1 MSGLLVLGDAMLD
14 RDIDGTVERICP
26 EAPVPVLDE
35 TGRSS
40 APGGAARAAVIAAA
54 AGREVTLLTALGDD
68 EAGTAVRA
76 LAERAGVEVLDLGMH
91 GATPEKIRLRS
102 DDRTLLRLD
111 RGGGPRTPLGEPD
124 DGHLEALAGADAVL
138 VSDYGRGMSSLA
150 RIRRTL
156 ARMAGRT
163 PIVWDP
169 HPRGRPPVERISLA
183 TPNRRE
189 AADLVSTVRG
199 RGVRADAARAR
210 ELRSRW
216 QADGVAVTLGADG
229 AVLDT
234 GRPTPV
240 MVPVRTP
247 AHGDPCGAG
256 DCFAAAAA
264 SALMAGSSTEDAVS
278 AAVAAATRY
287 VAGGGA
293 GDLGVAPEAADDAA
307 AGHGLRAAIEVSRR
321 VRAEGGTVVATGGC
335 FDLLH
340 AGHVATLEAARQ
352 LGDCLIVLL
361 NSDRSVSALKGP
373 ARPVVSE
380 LDRAALLES
389 LRCVDAVVIF
399 DDATPVRT
407 LERLRPHIF
416 AKGGDY
422 SAEQLPETAAMRRWN
437 GQTVILPTLEGRSTT
452 RLIQRATA
460 KEETA

>member
-1 MSGLLVLGDAMLD
+1 V
-14 RDIDGTVERICP
+14 
-26 EAPVPVLDE
+26 
-35 TGRSS
+35 
-40 APGGAARAAVIAAA
+40 
-54 AGREVTLLTALGDD
+54 
-68 EAGTAVRA
+68 
-76 LAERAGVEVLDLGMH
+76 GMR

-102 DDRTLLRLD
+102 HDRTLIRLD
-111 RGGGPRTPLGEPD
+111 RGGGPRTPLGEPQD
-124 DGHLEALAGADAVL
+124 DHLEAVAGADAVL
-138 VSDYGRGMSSLA
+138 VADYGRGMSSLA
-150 RIRRTL
+150 PIRRAL
-156 ARMAGRT
+156 AKLAGRT

-189 AADLVSTVRG
+189 AADLVSAVRG
-199 RGVRADAARAR
+199 TGVRADAARAR

-216 QADGVAVTLGADG
+216 HAEGVAVTIGAQG

-240 MVPVRTP
+240 MVPVRAP

-264 SALMAGSSTEDAVS
+264 CALMAGSSTEDAVA

-287 VAGGGA
+287 VAEGEA
-293 GDLGVAPEAADDAA
+293 GDLGVAAAAATDAA
-307 AGHGLRAAIEVSRR
+307 AAHGLSAAVDLAHRIRAD
-321 VRAEGGTVVATGGC
+321 GGTVVATGGC

-340 AGHVATLEAARQ
+340 AGHVATLETARQ

-361 NSDRSVSALKGP
+361 NSDRSVAALKGP

-380 LDRAALLES
+380 LDRATLLES

-399 DDATPVRT
+399 DDATPVPM

-422 SAEQLPETAAMRRWN
+422 SAELLPETAAMRRWN

-452 RLIQRATA
+452 GLIQRANA
-460 KEETA
+460 KEGTR